1 MNLFLVYSY
10 LALVGLSG
18 LAIAASIWVIVQT
31 ARALW
36 REL

>member
-10 LALVGLSG
+10 LGLVGLSG
-18 LAIAASIWVIVQT
+18 LAIAASLWVIYRT
-31 ARALW
+31 ARELW